1 MLEIT
6 TEDLEILRSE
16 VKEAKRV
23 GTLTEKQLKVIYNN
37 KLFNMF
43 VPKEFGGLGLHLIEA
58 LQVEEQLA
66 RIDGSLG
73 WTVTMGAGANMFVG
87 YLESFMAKMIFQD
100 SKVCFGGS
108 AQIDGIATVSKDGY
122 VVNGMWDYIVGLPHC
137 TVLTLNCHIEDK
149 GKLLYKA
156 DGSPYFK
163 TFFFFPKEVTIIEDW
178 KSIGLRAT
186 ASHSVKVNKFRVSEN
201 RAFEIDSTNPV
212 INDQT
217 YQFPFEQ
224 FSLLTL
230 TANHLGMQEHF
241 MDELRRYFTGELYN
255 KYFEFKDEI
264 FYQYEEKFLERRT
277 DFYSIASDASK
288 EILLNG
294 QLSLEMIANID
305 KMCKELVYKGRN
317 SILKVVPYL
326 GMAVMDYT
334 TEMNQIVS
342 DLLTASQFNLL
353 LPENLE

>member
-1 MLEIT
+1 MLEISA
-6 TEDLEILRSE
+6 EDLGILRSE
-16 VKEAKRV
+16 VGEAKSV

-73 WTVTMGAGANMFVG
+73 WTVTMCSGANMFVG

-100 SKVCFGGS
+100 NKVCFGGS

-122 VVNGMWDYIVGLPHC
+122 IVNGVWDYIVGLPHC

-149 GKLLYKA
+149 GKLLYNT
-156 DGSPYFK
+156 DGTPYFK

-201 RAFEIDSTNPV
+201 RAFDIDNTNPV

-217 YQFPFEQ
+217 YQFPFDQ

-241 MDELRRYFTGELYN
+241 MDELRKYFAGELYN

-264 FYQYEEKFLERRT
+264 FHQYEEKFLERRT
-277 DFYSIASDASK
+277 AFYALAKSASD
-288 EILLNG
+288 EVLLNG
-294 QLSLEMIANID
+294 SLSETMLREIEV
-305 KMCKELVYKGRN
+305 MCKGLVYKGRN
-317 SILKVVPYL
+317 SVLKVVPYL
-326 GMAVMDYT
+326 GMAAMDYT
-334 TEMNQIVS
+334 TEMNQIIC

-353 LPENLE
+353 LPDSLD

>member
-73 WTVTMGAGANMFVG
+73 WTVTMCSGANMFVG

-122 VVNGMWDYIVGLPHC
+122 IINGMWDYIVGLPHC

-163 TFFFFPKEVTIIEDW
+163 SFFLFPKEVTIIEDW

-186 ASHSVKVNKFRVSEN
+186 ASNSVKVNKFRVSEN

-212 INDQT
+212 IKDQT

-241 MDELRRYFTGELYN
+241 MDELRKYFTGELYN